1 MRRLALLFDLFV
13 AFLFRRLYGFAR
25 LSVLASGF
33 YTVLYGF
40 CWPWLFVVSIWLQ
53 MDTDTDMDKE
63 EFSTTRLQKK
73 RCKRQRPKESSL
85 SSMSVTSNKQF
96 VRRGIF

>member
-13 AFLFRRLYGFAR
+13 AFLFRRLYGFCTALYGFVR

-33 YTVLYGF
+33 YTVLNGL

-63 EFSTTRLQKK
+63 EFT
-73 RCKRQRPKESSL
+73 
-85 SSMSVTSNKQF
+85 VF
-96 VRRGIF
+96 AGV